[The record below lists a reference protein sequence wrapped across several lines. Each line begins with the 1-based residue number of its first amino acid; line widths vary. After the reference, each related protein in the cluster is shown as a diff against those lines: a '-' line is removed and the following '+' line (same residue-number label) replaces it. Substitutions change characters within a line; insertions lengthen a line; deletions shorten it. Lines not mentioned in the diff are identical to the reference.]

1 MQLDG
6 TNAVV
11 VFSENMFLPG
21 INELE
26 AYLKSCSEDTRK
38 LFENECSVML
48 ECRVCR
54 NVFRG
59 FANFCSH
66 KRRYCRSEMHD
77 ETPVDASNSSY
88 KKVGGLRRTNMV
100 KRLMQKSEVPESSSE
115 VQLPPKEPTPDQNSD
130 KVLLLQPQD
139 NPVRHPGMCLRM
151 RLKQDVTRMV
161 TMEEVDCVER
171 MLQHVPNM
179 FEAGTVRCLN
189 PSCSDVVPFGNIKA
203 LAYHMTVK
211 HVKRERNGKPIPCLL
226 CSKKFMTWTF
236 LFSHIGRRHGQVKQD
251 HLAYRKKE
259 ADEQTG
265 KKRPRKQKSMDV
277 GDGELLPKEEND
289 DDGPPILKRAMENTD
304 DDDDDVG
311 CSASSRQGS
320 SHEEDRQES
329 KRLKIKRSRTAPAVT
344 SIEGSAE
351 QGKDDKISPIGA
363 RSSSPG
369 PAAQIRTKSSR
380 LRRKP
385 DWMANEEFLIVDDRK
400 IVSNNG
406 KRGKPFDLAM
416 VPVYLSFTQK
426 QLFFS
431 SLKQLDSKEPDG
443 KHVCSQCNEV
453 VPNLKVGLT
462 YATEG
467 RRHMVTHIRVMR
479 LRCSLCGA
487 GSFFCTDLRVHLME
501 GLCEKL
507 HRAPAGIV
515 KPNSIPCMTKE
526 QADSLSEL
534 ADVANPGRVM
544 YTSGKVGRFSCAFN
558 FTMR

>member
-1 MQLDG
+1 
-6 TNAVV
+6 
-11 VFSENMFLPG
+11 
-21 INELE
+21 
-26 AYLKSCSEDTRK
+26 
-38 LFENECSVML
+38 
-48 ECRVCR
+48 
-54 NVFRG
+54 
-59 FANFCSH
+59 
-66 KRRYCRSEMHD
+66 
-77 ETPVDASNSSY
+77 
-88 KKVGGLRRTNMV
+88 MV

-115 VQLPPKEPTPDQNSD
+115 DVRPPFLHTLPGFRRHILAVVGPDGKTKVQLPPKEPTPDQNSD

-265 KKRPRKQKSMDV
+265 KKRPRKQKSSQSANGVRSRSLSPECSGEIRDQREMNEMDV

-363 RSSSPG
+363 RV
-369 PAAQIRTKSSR
+369 R
-380 LRRKP
+380 
-385 DWMANEEFLIVDDRK
+385 
-400 IVSNNG
+400 
-406 KRGKPFDLAM
+406 
-416 VPVYLSFTQK
+416 
-426 QLFFS
+426 
-431 SLKQLDSKEPDG
+431 
-443 KHVCSQCNEV
+443 
-453 VPNLKVGLT
+453 
-462 YATEG
+462 
-467 RRHMVTHIRVMR
+467 
-479 LRCSLCGA
+479 
-487 GSFFCTDLRVHLME
+487 
-501 GLCEKL
+501 
-507 HRAPAGIV
+507 
-515 KPNSIPCMTKE
+515 
-526 QADSLSEL
+526 
-534 ADVANPGRVM
+534 
-544 YTSGKVGRFSCAFN
+544 
-558 FTMR
+558 